1 MSDQGLLFDKLK
13 QIDEALDRVGRRFK
27 GIKSPDEFIDTPEG
41 MDKLDAICMMLIAIG
56 ESFKK
61 IDSETNGNFLPQY
74 GDVDWKGVKGV
85 RDVLSHNYFNID
97 AEEIFFICQI
107 NIDPLHKAVKQ
118 MLADIYGH
126 QNS

>member
-1 MSDQGLLFDKLK
+1 MSDQDLLFEKLK

-27 GIKSPDEFIDTPEG
+27 GIQSPDDFIDTPEG
-41 MDKLDAICMMLIAIG
+41 MDKLDAICMVLIAIG

-118 MLADIYGH
+118 MLTDVSGH
-126 QNS
+126 QDS